1 MVGRHEKLPA
11 KPYGVN
17 ALGSVGEARYL
28 VLVTGGPTI
37 RERVAER
44 LRREIPD
51 ARVEVVDLTGT
62 DDHLEARVVSA
73 AFEGKTPVERHRMVY
88 APLRDWIDDDTVHA
102 LAVKAW
108 TPQQYRTLTYEE

>member
-1 MVGRHEKLPA
+1 MVGGDEKLPA
-11 KPYGVN
+11 KPHGVN
-17 ALGSVGEARYL
+17 ALGSVGRVRYL
-28 VLVTGGPTI
+28 VLVTAGPTL

-62 DDHLEARVVSA
+62 DDHLEALVVSP
-73 AFEGKTPVERHRMVY
+73 AFEGKTPVERHRMIY

-108 TPQQYRTLTYEE
+108 TPEQYRTLIPEE

>member
-1 MVGRHEKLPA
+1 LERLEKLPGNL
-11 KPYGVN
+11 YGVN
-17 ALGSVGEARYL
+17 ALGSASPARYFL
-28 VLVTGGPTI
+28 FVTAGPTI

-44 LRREIPD
+44 LRREIPG
-51 ARVEVVDLTGT
+51 ARVDVVDLTGT

-73 AFEGKTPVERHRMVY
+73 AFEGKTPVERHRMIY

-108 TPQQYRTLTYEE
+108 TPEQYRTLTSEE

>member
-1 MVGRHEKLPA
+1 MGRHGKVPA
-11 KPYGVN
+11 KPHGVN
-17 ALGSVGEARYL
+17 LLGSPTRTRYL
-28 VLVTGGPTI
+28 VFVRGGSTI

-73 AFEGKTPVERHRMVY
+73 AFEGKSPVERHRMIY
-88 APLRDWIDDDTVHA
+88 APLRDWIEDDTVHA

-108 TPQQYRTLTYEE
+108 TPEQYQTLTSEE